1 MKTNKEQTSSGIN
14 PVVFDMTSNQ
24 CVWAKAGVISP
35 RACVNA
41 FNCLNCPIDRK
52 MQDMV
57 LKKKLASGPACH
69 YHIPVENRTVTPATE
84 RKCRHMLSGR
94 VSAKYCTN
102 NYDCSNC
109 SYHQMMTDT
118 DYTVPNSEVGDTY
131 AGGFRLAERYYYHR
145 GHAWA
150 RVEYGGRVRIGLD
163 DFAMRLVGK
172 LDNFTLPELGSAIGQ
187 GEAGMAFTKGELKA
201 ESLSPV
207 EGIVTAVNPGILQ
220 DPKLANTDPYGQG
233 WLMIVEPAR
242 LKKSLKSLLFDEESR
257 AWMEDESQRLGSL
270 VQDESGFQMA
280 ATGGRAVNDIA
291 AKLPEIG
298 WDRLVQM
305 FLLTG

>member
-1 MKTNKEQTSSGIN
+1 MRTNENKTPSGVN

-57 LKKKLASGPACH
+57 VKKELASGPACH
-69 YHIPVENRTVTPATE
+69 LHLPVEERIVTPAAD

-102 NYDCSNC
+102 NYDCANC
-109 SYHQMMTDT
+109 SYHQMMMDT
-118 DYTVPNSEVGDTY
+118 DHAVPESNVGDIY
-131 AGGFRLAERYYYHR
+131 AGGFRLAEKYYYHR
-145 GHAWA
+145 GHTWA

-163 DFAMRLVGK
+163 DFAMRLAGP
-172 LDNFTLPELGSAIGQ
+172 LDRFSMPELGSAVGQ
-187 GEAGMAFTKGELKA
+187 GETGMAFTKGEFKA
-201 ESLSPV
+201 EGLSPV
-207 EGIVTAVNPGILQ
+207 EGVVVAINPGILQ
-220 DPKLANTDPYGQG
+220 DPKLANTDPYEQG

-242 LKKSLKSLLFDEESR
+242 LKKSLKNLLFDEESR
-257 AWMEDESQRLGSL
+257 AWMEDESSRLASL
-270 VQDESGFQMA
+270 VEEESDFQMA

-291 AKLPEIG
+291 ARLPQIG
-298 WDRLVQM
+298 WNRLVQM